1 MIRKELKCYMEK
13 GQYGYMNW
21 KKKRT
26 IIKSL
31 IWIAVVAALVIPGK
45 LIDNM
50 AGAAC
55 LILGIVFVLP
65 AARVWVECLILLPY
79 KTPSKDEIEYYEDIG
94 NYFEDSIILYD
105 LAIAMRNKVKF
116 VPICIITNGKMYDT
130 KEKIQGLE
138 KQKKTQQYASDLRKE
153 ANEEIASNILAEC
166 I

>member
-1 MIRKELKCYMEK
+1 MKRYMEK

-21 KKKRT
+21 KKKRA

-45 LIDNM
+45 QIDNM

-55 LILGIVFVLP
+55 LILGIVCVLP
-65 AARVWVECLILLPY
+65 AARVWVECFVLLPY
-79 KTPSKDEIEYYEDIG
+79 KTASKDELEYYEDIG
-94 NYFEDSIILYD
+94 KYFEDAIILYD
-105 LAIAMRNKVKF
+105 LPIAMRNKVKF
-116 VPICIITNGKMYDT
+116 VPICIITNGKIYDT
-130 KEKIQGLE
+130 KEKIEGLE

-153 ANEEIASNILAEC
+153 TNEEIASHILTEC